1 MRREDQHGIYGFH
14 NDLEDVV
21 EIIKE
26 NPRGITRQ
34 ELQEETG
41 FQDDKMRIILVQ
53 ADAVGKI
60 VVEGGGK
67 GRGQARY
74 FYTDHQNL
82 HYNSANYSTEE
93 IKEKVN
99 EAIDRLADK
108 GEENG
113 DFRISIQKV

>member
-14 NDLEDVV
+14 DDLDDVV

-53 ADAVGKI
+53 ADALGKI

-74 FYTDHQNL
+74 FYTDHENL
-82 HYNSANYSTEE
+82 HYNSANYTIEE
-93 IKEKVN
+93 IKDAVS
-99 EAIDRLADK
+99 EAIDRLAEK
-108 GEENG
+108 GEGDE
-113 DFRISIQKV
+113 DFRIDIQKV